1 VLRRPRRQGPPLLR
15 LGPGGHR
22 PRRPGHHW
30 LLIRRNRA
38 TKELAYYRCY
48 APRHVPLA
56 TLIKVAG
63 SRWAI
68 EENFQ
73 ASKGLAGLDEHQV
86 RTWTSW
92 HRWVTLAMLALAFL
106 TITAAEHTRPP
117 PSAQIPLTRNEI
129 ARLFTALTGQPARD
143 PGHLLRWSQWRRRHQ
158 HRAKT
163 SHYHRQARQP

>member
-1 VLRRPRRQGPPLLR
+1 MVQQHQR
-15 LGPGGHR
+15 HR
-22 PRRPGHHW
+22 PQRGQPGHHW
-30 LLIRRNRA
+30 LLIRRNR
-38 TKELAYYRCY
+38 TTRELAFYRCY
-48 APRHVPLA
+48 SPRPVPLG
-56 TLIKVAG
+56 TLVKVAG

-106 TITAAEHTRPP
+106 TITAAAEHARQPAPP
-117 PSAQIPLTRNEI
+117 EQIPLTRPEI
-129 ARLFTALTGQPARD
+129 ARLFTALITRPDRSS
-143 PGHLLRWSQWRRRHQ
+143 PRLLHWSVWRRRHQ

-163 SHYHRQARQP
+163 SHYQRQARQP